1 MLSKPFFKI
10 CVTSVTKLND
20 LYTTIP
26 STEIWSTHLVDN
38 TLNQIKYYAQGGMFK
53 TKSDIIIIINQ
64 LSSLMKDLQAAA
76 KTGHKSFKDGRIGS
90 SFNLYHNEIT
100 HTNNVILLDSH
111 SKKFAFATY
120 DNPNYM
126 ETSHTAFWNYSF
138 EWFSKLQQ
146 RSHSVSQ
153 QSERNRLILFNM
165 CQAKINKLKLLIK
178 GIDFGG
184 VILKISR

>member
-100 HTNNVILLDSH
+100 HTNNVILPKLYGNESYR
-111 SKKFAFATY
+111 FLELFFRMVFQITTTF
-120 DNPNYM
+120 P
-126 ETSHTAFWNYSF
+126 FSF
-138 EWFSKLQQ
+138 SAI
-146 RSHSVSQ
+146 R
-153 QSERNRLILFNM
+153 
-165 CQAKINKLKLLIK
+165 AKSTHFI
-178 GIDFGG
+178 
-184 VILKISR
+184 